1 MPNAA
6 DYQLHALLG
15 VSGATVIFILT
26 GAVLLGGFTAK
37 YVHLFERY
45 RGLTSEFRQIPG
57 IHPRKESLLQQIG
70 NYRRRIHFLNIASI
84 CMGVAVLVFLLTVV
98 VASLSV
104 IYPALPYLRF
114 LGTLGVLLGLFL
126 SGAAIILDV
135 AEVVVGRRVIEGE
148 VADIP
153 NVPDDGGFSR
163 DNHEQSA
170 SALKTSPTQRS

>member
-6 DYQLHALLG
+6 DFQLHALLG

-45 RGLTSEFRQIPG
+45 RGLTGEFRQIAG
-57 IHPRKESLLQQIG
+57 VHPRKESLLQQIA
-70 NYRRRIHFLNIASI
+70 NYRRRIRLLNVASI
-84 CMGVAVLVFLLTVV
+84 SMGVAVLIFLLTVV

-104 IYPALPYLRF
+104 IYPTMPYLRF

-126 SGAAIILDV
+126 SGVAIVLDV
-135 AEVVVGRRVIEGE
+135 AEVVASRCVIEDE

-153 NVPDDGGFSR
+153 NVPEDGSCSS
-163 DNHEQSA
+163 DNRKPSA
-170 SALKTSPTQRS
+170 TAYQTGAPQRT